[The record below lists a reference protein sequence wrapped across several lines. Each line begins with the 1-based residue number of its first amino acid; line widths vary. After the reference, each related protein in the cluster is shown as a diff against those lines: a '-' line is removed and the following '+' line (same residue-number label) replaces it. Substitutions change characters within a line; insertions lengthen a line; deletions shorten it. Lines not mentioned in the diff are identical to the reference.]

1 MLIGNCDQCQVLLR
15 LEVPQ
20 DTAQLIAILT
30 AVRESTNMTAAFSS
44 LLEEALE
51 AWAYARQGVI
61 EEVQNIPQRSFGFRP
76 TPATRTVTE
85 VVQHIIESSLMMS
98 GELTRPDAD
107 FTRQAVPRFVKQYA
121 GHVRRSMS
129 KGALLKLLETSHAN
143 GEKQF
148 RKAGELNVLQFV
160 RRFDGQQGTRLAWME
175 HGIAHE
181 EYHRGQLA
189 LYARLLGR
197 VPALTQ
203 LIHGT

>member
-1 MLIGNCDQCQVLLR
+1 M
-15 LEVPQ
+15 
-20 DTAQLIAILT
+20 
-30 AVRESTNMTAAFSS
+30 AVSYSS
-44 LLEEALE
+44 LLEETLK

-61 EEVQNIPQRSFGFRP
+61 EEVENLPPRSFGFRP
-76 TPATRTVTE
+76 TLATRSVTE
-85 VVQHIIESSLMMS
+85 VVQHIIESGLMMS

-107 FTRQAVPRFVKQYA
+107 FTRQDFPKFIKQYA
-121 GHVRRSMS
+121 GHVHRTTS
-129 KGALLKLLETSHAN
+129 KGPLLKLLETSHAK
-143 GEKQF
+143 GEQQF
-148 RKAGELNVLQFV
+148 RKAGELSVLQFV
-160 RRFDGQQGTRLAWME
+160 RRFDGQQGTRLAWMQ